1 MDTPTLDALPCYR
14 KANRMF
20 SRGDFSAWIRYNMPM
35 KTLLLMIFL
44 LPLSVAA
51 QPPAALVQ
59 GQASVIDGD
68 TIDIHGQRIRLHGV
82 DAPESS
88 QLCYLNGK
96 GWQCGKASAW
106 ELAKKTQGKTVS
118 CQVKDKDRYGRLVA
132 DCLVG
137 GKSVNAQQ
145 VEEGWALAY
154 AKYSKD
160 FVPHQ
165 ERARAARR
173 GIWSSQW
180 SSPEQF
186 RRQKGKGK

>member
-1 MDTPTLDALPCYR
+1 
-14 KANRMF
+14 
-20 SRGDFSAWIRYNMPM
+20 M
-35 KTLLLMIFL
+35 KTLFLTILL
-44 LPLSVAA
+44 LSLSPTLAA
-51 QPPAALVQ
+51 REAQTVVR

-68 TIDIHGQRIRLHGV
+68 TLDIHGQRIRLHGV

-132 DCLVG
+132 DCLVNG
-137 GKSVNAQQ
+137 RSVNAQQ

-160 FVPHQ
+160 FIAHQ
-165 ERARAARR
+165 ERAKAARR

-180 SSPEQF
+180 TSPEQF
-186 RRQKGKGK
+186 RRQKGKGR